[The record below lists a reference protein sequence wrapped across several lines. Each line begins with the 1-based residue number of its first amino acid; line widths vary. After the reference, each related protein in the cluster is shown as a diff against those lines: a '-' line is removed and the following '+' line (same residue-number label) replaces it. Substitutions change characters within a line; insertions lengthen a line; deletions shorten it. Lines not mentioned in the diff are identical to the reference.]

1 MPNFFLFFF
10 IFIIMKELIRQIL
23 REYTGPRV
31 TITEISPDSP
41 ILKNILLEQEEDDNN
56 IFYDN
61 EGNVVNIND
70 VARELKNYF
79 KNHYNFTPEAPKVFC
94 GRFNSKGCG
103 LKIILNEKDPFR
115 GNHFVERI
123 YRVTSGDYRPNGFKY
138 NEKLV
143 NPGKFEGLDLFF
155 DNIDKIIEII
165 DTSNTVSKGKKPWT
179 EPDTKSF
186 YMIKLDNLFS
196 IMFELE
202 KNTVEGYGKVYIVKF
217 LTQLKGEEM
226 TKTPKL
232 HQSIRIN
239 V

>member
-1 MPNFFLFFF
+1 
-10 IFIIMKELIRQIL
+10 MKELIRQIL
-23 REYTGPRV
+23 REYTEPKV

-41 ILKNILLEQEEDDNN
+41 LLKKILLEQEEDNN
-56 IFYDN
+56 VFYDN
-61 EGNVVNIND
+61 EGNVVNING

-79 KNHYNFTPEAPKVFC
+79 KLHYNFMPETPKVFC

-103 LKIILNEKDPFR
+103 LKFILNENDPFR
-115 GNHFVERI
+115 NNHFVERI
-123 YRVTSGDYRPNGFKY
+123 YRVTSGDYRPNGTKY

-155 DNIDKIIEII
+155 DNIEKIIEKI
-165 DTSNTVSKGKKPWT
+165 DLSNNLGKGKKPWV
-179 EPDTKSF
+179 EPDKKSF

-202 KNTVEGYGKVYIVKF
+202 KTTIQNQGKVYIVQF

-226 TKTPKL
+226 NSTPKL
-232 HQSIRIN
+232 HQSIRID